1 MDYHNILVIAQKE
14 LKDAR
19 HNRWLLL
26 YALAFGGLAI
36 TLAWLALSG
45 SGAYSTVGFGRITA
59 SLINLVILIVP
70 LMGLTLG
77 ALGMAGERESGSL
90 LYMLSQPV
98 TRVEILL
105 GKYLGLTFSLMG
117 ALIIGFGVSGIF
129 IALKG
134 GTSHTVAYVGF
145 IGLTFFLAIISLSL
159 GFLISILSRKTATAI
174 GMSLFI
180 WLFLVFFTD
189 LGLMGTAL
197 VLKLK
202 ANELLLIS
210 LINPLQVFKLAS
222 ILILK
227 NNLEVL
233 GPGGIYA
240 ARSYGNNLMPILLV
254 IMTVLTTVPLGLS
267 HLILERRGDV

>member
-1 MDYHNILVIAQKE
+1 MDFINILVIAQKE

-19 HNRWLLL
+19 RNRWLLL
-26 YALAFGGLAI
+26 YSLVFGGLAL
-36 TLAWLALSG
+36 TFALLALSG
-45 SGAYSTVGFGRITA
+45 SGVYNNIAFGRITA

-70 LMGLTLG
+70 LMGLSLG
-77 ALGMAGERESGSL
+77 ALGIAEERERGIL
-90 LYMLSQPV
+90 MYMLSQPV

-105 GKYLGLTFSLMG
+105 GKYFGLAFSLLG
-117 ALIIGFGVSGIF
+117 ALMLGFGCSGIF

-134 GTSHTVAYVGF
+134 GTSHTVVYIEF
-145 IGLTFFLAIISLSL
+145 IGITFLLTLVSLSF
-159 GFLISILSRKTATAI
+159 GFLISILSRKTTMAI
-174 GMSLFI
+174 GLALFT

-222 ILILK
+222 ILILG
-227 NNLEVL
+227 NNLDIL
-233 GPGGIYA
+233 GPGGTYA
-240 ARSYGNNLMPILLV
+240 VRFYGNSLLPVLLTIL
-254 IMTVLTTVPLGLS
+254 IVLTTISLS
-267 HLILERRGDV
+267 LSCWILKKTKDV